1 MSHLVEKWT
10 FGLFCITFELKKII
24 ALASLKETKN
34 GKSHLE
40 RFLSLNS
47 ACFVLLMNSELYR
60 KCYTVLKGNRWHS
73 QTRVLRE
80 AITDCTERNMHG
92 VNAVTWKSLVLQ
104 QSLLVLSARVEMK
117 GSWKCWGGP
126 VTLYLND
133 VSFTDGTS
141 RHSAGVVARCWN
153 GVLPDCEIFE
163 AEKKGAF

>member
-60 KCYTVLKGNRWHS
+60 KCYTVLKGNR
-73 QTRVLRE
+73 
-80 AITDCTERNMHG
+80 
-92 VNAVTWKSLVLQ
+92 
-104 QSLLVLSARVEMK
+104 
-117 GSWKCWGGP
+117 
-126 VTLYLND
+126 
-133 VSFTDGTS
+133 
-141 RHSAGVVARCWN
+141 
-153 GVLPDCEIFE
+153 
-163 AEKKGAF
+163 